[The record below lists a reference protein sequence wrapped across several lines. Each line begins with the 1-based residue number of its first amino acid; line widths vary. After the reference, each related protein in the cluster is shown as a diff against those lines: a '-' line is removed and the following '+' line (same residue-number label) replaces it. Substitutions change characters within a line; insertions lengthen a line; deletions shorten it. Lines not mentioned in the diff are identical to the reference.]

1 MFLKPKEYRFP
12 ASSNTEPAAYWTLAT
27 ATEPSVVPE
36 TPVPYRVLTAQAAE
50 AGEGVLEAV

>member
-1 MFLKPKEYRFP
+1 MFLKPKVNKFP
-12 ASSNTEPAAYWTLAT
+12 ELSNTAPPAYCTLAT
-27 ATEPSVVPE
+27 ATEPSVVPD